1 MKIFYDAAT
10 KVQCES
16 TKNWTK
22 AGKPV
27 VGYTCS
33 YTPPEIFYAAGILP
47 YRLRGIE
54 TDGTEIGDTYFG
66 PFICTFP
73 KCILQ
78 LAGKGEFSFL
88 DGAIITPGCDG
99 MRRLD
104 ENWRKLEEEEGLGIL
119 PDFFHYFD
127 VPHRAEDYGME
138 WYIEEIK
145 KLIQCVENHFN
156 VEITK
161 EKLSA
166 AIKEFNIGRTLLNEV
181 ENLRFKK
188 DIKVSGTE
196 VFAAT
201 VAGTVMP
208 RDEYTHELKKWITTI
223 KKRKSSKSEG
233 KHRVMLVGSISDEID
248 LFELIEDTDKAI
260 IVGENLCFGI
270 RFEGNEIKEDG
281 DPIEAMANHYL
292 APSVCPR
299 MFGKYKE
306 RLALLKDRIER
317 SNSDGVIM
325 QNIRFCDM
333 HGAENALFERDLE
346 AMGIPCLRVEREY
359 GPHIDKG
366 RMKLRINAFFERIT
380 AGKGQKKSPDQSEKI
395 PASA

>member
-1 MKIFYDAAT
+1 MKTFNDAAT

-16 TKNWTK
+16 IASWKK

-33 YTPPEIFYAAGILP
+33 YTPAEIFHAADILP
-47 YRLRGIE
+47 VRLRGIE
-54 TDGTEIGDTYFG
+54 TEGMEIGDTYFG
-66 PFICTFP
+66 PFICSFP

-78 LAGKGEFSFL
+78 LAGKGQFSFL

-104 ENWRKLEEEEGLGIL
+104 ENWRKAGEDYEGIV
-119 PDFFHYFD
+119 PDYFHYFD
-127 VPHRAEDYGME
+127 VPHRAEAYGME
-138 WYIEEIK
+138 WYVDEIK
-145 KLIQCVENHFN
+145 KLIKSVENHFH
-156 VEITK
+156 VEITP

-166 AIKEFNIGRTLLNEV
+166 AIKEFNIGRKLLNEI

-188 DIKVSGTE
+188 EIVVSGTE

-208 RDEYTHELKKWITTI
+208 RDEYTKELKKWVTTL
-223 KKRKSSKSEG
+223 KKRKTSLNKD
-233 KHRVMLVGSISDEID
+233 KHRVMVVGSISDEIG
-248 LFELIEDTDKAI
+248 LFELIEGTDNAI

-270 RFEGNEIKEDG
+270 RYEGNEIKEDG

-292 APSVCPR
+292 GKSVCPR
-299 MFGKYKE
+299 MYGKYKE
-306 RLALLKDRIER
+306 RIALLKDRIER
-317 SNSDGVIM
+317 SNADGVIM
-325 QNIRFCDM
+325 QNIRFCDL

-346 AMGIPCLRVEREY
+346 AMGIPCLRIEREY
-359 GPHIDKG
+359 GPHIDAG
-366 RMKLRINAFFERIT
+366 RMKLRINAFLERIT
-380 AGKGQKKSPDQSEKI
+380 ASKRQKKSQAPAEAI
-395 PASA
+395 PVCA